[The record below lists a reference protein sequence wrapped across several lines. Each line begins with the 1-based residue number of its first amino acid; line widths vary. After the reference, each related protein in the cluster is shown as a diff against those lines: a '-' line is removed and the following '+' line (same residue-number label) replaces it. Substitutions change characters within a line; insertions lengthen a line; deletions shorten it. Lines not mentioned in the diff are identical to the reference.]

1 MQNLTATKTL
11 GEEHRRVWPLL
22 DNLANIAESLSPGST
37 DEASIRRYAEA
48 VQKIEDELDI
58 HLLRE
63 EKILFPPL
71 EAFLP
76 RDSGPLAVMLA
87 EHEDLRSDKARMKE
101 LLAAGPRADAGLQL
115 RETALRFVSVLK
127 AHIQKEDNILFP
139 MAEMHLSASDKE
151 RIARELPEFTQVG

>member
-1 MQNLTATKTL
+1 MQTQTATRTL
-11 GEEHRRVWPLL
+11 AEDHRRVWPLL
-22 DNLANIAESLSPGST
+22 DDLASIAEPFRPGSI
-37 DEASIRRYAEA
+37 DETSISRYAEA
-48 VQKIEDELDI
+48 VRKIEDELDI

-63 EKILFPPL
+63 EKILFPSL

-87 EHEDLRSDKARMKE
+87 EHEDLRTDEAKMKE
-101 LLAAGPRADAGLQL
+101 LLAAGPGASAGL
-115 RETALRFVSVLK
+115 REVALRFVAVLK

-139 MAEMHLSASDKE
+139 MAEMHLSPSDKE

>member
-22 DNLANIAESLSPGST
+22 DDLASIAESLSPGT
-37 DEASIRRYAEA
+37 ADEASIRRYAEA
-48 VQKIEDELDI
+48 VQKIKDELDI

-63 EKILFPPL
+63 ERILFPSL

-87 EHEDLRSDKARMKE
+87 EHEDLRTDEAKMKE
-101 LLAAGPRADAGLQL
+101 LLASGSGASAGL
-115 RETALRFVSVLK
+115 REVALRFVAVLK

-139 MAEMHLSASDKE
+139 MAEMHLNPADKE
-151 RIARELPEFTQVG
+151 RIARELPEFTMVG

>member
-1 MQNLTATKTL
+1 MQTPSATKQL
-11 GEEHRRVWPLL
+11 GDEHRRVWPLL
-22 DNLANIAESLSPGST
+22 DDL
-37 DEASIRRYAEA
+37 ASIVDSLRSGSADEGSVRRCAEA
-48 VQKIEDELDI
+48 VRKIEDELDI

-87 EHEDLRSDKARMKE
+87 EHDDLRRDEAKMKE
-101 LLAAGPRADAGLQL
+101 LLAAGPGSSAAQL
-115 RETALRFVSVLK
+115 REVALRFVGVLK

>member
-1 MQNLTATKTL
+1 MQTPSAAKQL

-22 DNLANIAESLSPGST
+22 DDLASIAESLSPGSA
-37 DEASIRRYAEA
+37 DEGFVRRLAEA
-48 VQKIEDELDI
+48 VQKIEDELDM

-87 EHEDLRSDKARMKE
+87 EHEDLRSDKTKMKE
-101 LLAAGPRADAGLQL
+101 LLAAGPRADTVAQI
-115 RETALRFVSVLK
+115 REIALRFVAVLK

-139 MAEMHLSASDKE
+139 MAEMHLSPSDKE
-151 RIARELPEFTQVG
+151 RIARELLEFTLVG

>member
-22 DNLANIAESLSPGST
+22 DNLASIAESLSPGSA
-37 DEASIRRYAEA
+37 DEASIRRCAEA

-87 EHEDLRSDKARMKE
+87 EHEDLRSDKAKMKE
-101 LLAAGPRADAGLQL
+101 LLTAGPGASASL